1 MALLL
6 FFRMMM
12 EADFQLVGKW
22 LKEKQAKKRATKWIL
37 ISSYECLNQTEEMPS
52 GAGAL
57 VRRKDSMAR
66 FRSTRVT
73 YISEEASGTSQLVL
87 TESDTIL

>member
-22 LKEKQAKKRATKWIL
+22 LKEKQAEKRATKWNFIR
-37 ISSYECLNQTEEMPS
+37 SYECLNQTEEMPS
-52 GAGAL
+52 GPGDL
-57 VRRKDSMAR
+57 VRREDSMAS
-66 FRSTRVT
+66 FKSTTVT
-73 YISEEASGTSQLVL
+73 
-87 TESDTIL
+87 

>member
-22 LKEKQAKKRATKWIL
+22 LKEKQAEKRTTKWNFIR
-37 ISSYECLNQTEEMPS
+37 SYEWFNQTEEMS
-52 GAGAL
+52 DISIGGGERHVTISL
-57 VRRKDSMAR
+57 D
-66 FRSTRVT
+66 RV
-73 YISEEASGTSQLVL
+73 
-87 TESDTIL
+87 

>member
-22 LKEKQAKKRATKWIL
+22 LKEKQAEKIATKWNL
-37 ISSYECLNQTEEMPS
+37 IRSYECLNQTEEMPS
-52 GAGAL
+52 GPGDL
-57 VRRKDSMAR
+57 VRRKDSMAS

-73 YISEEASGTSQLVL
+73 
-87 TESDTIL
+87 